1 MQVKILF
8 SYVENIVPPRCR
20 NPRPVRF
27 HDGELKIHIREIES
41 ADAPVALRA
50 EGSLL
55 RNPDLHYTLVYR
67 WWKNQL
73 WSPIRIDCGQ
83 PRGMSAGKEDWAYEP
98 WPDVLD
104 LRTQDAMLSA
114 YSYDLSVCTHEG
126 RHAIES
132 YLKRAARSHVLIDG
146 VPHRPAAEPRY
157 VVMTFGLG
165 QNHGGTACM
174 IDNYYNS
181 NISREAYFNL
191 LERDLAIKRAT
202 AIATERGDTK
212 CLPIKPHGPAW
223 QILLPEALQVPLVEP
238 SRCVK
243 ETQCQPQG
251 VVL

>member
-1 MQVKILF
+1 MQVKLLF

-27 HDGELKIHIREIES
+27 HDGELRIHIREIES
-41 ADAPVALRA
+41 ANAPVALRA
-50 EGSLL
+50 RGSLQ
-55 RNPDLHYTLVYR
+55 RNPDVHYELVYR

-73 WSPIRIDCGQ
+73 WSPIRIDSGQ
-83 PRGMSAGKEDWAYEP
+83 PRGMSAGKEDWAYES

-104 LRTQDAMLSA
+104 LRTQDAMLQSHA
-114 YSYDLSVCTHEG
+114 YDIFVSTYGG

-132 YLKRAARSHVLIDG
+132 WFKCVARSNVLIDG
-146 VPHRPAAEPRY
+146 VPHRPAGEPRY

-165 QNHGGTACM
+165 GNHGGTACM
-174 IDNYYNS
+174 IADYYNS

-191 LERDLAIKRAT
+191 LERDLAIKDAT
-202 AIATERGDTK
+202 EIATERGDTK
-212 CLPIKPHGPAW
+212 CLPIKPHGPEW
-223 QILLPEALQVPLVEP
+223 EILLPEALQVPLVEP

-243 ETQCQPQG
+243 ETQKQSQG